1 MCVPASAGDPELV
14 GLVAE
19 LLASESCRTVIP
31 AFYDVLLG
39 EKVARD
45 EKAKETLDI
54 IFENDIYDLGVNLG
68 YYGLFCD
75 QLKDSSPDNSAFITK
90 KLNAVNKDISDYVD
104 GCRSYKK

>member
-1 MCVPASAGDPELV
+1 M
-14 GLVAE
+14 
-19 LLASESCRTVIP
+19 
-31 AFYDVLLG
+31 
-39 EKVARD
+39 
-45 EKAKETLDI
+45 
-54 IFENDIYDLGVNLG
+54 NLR